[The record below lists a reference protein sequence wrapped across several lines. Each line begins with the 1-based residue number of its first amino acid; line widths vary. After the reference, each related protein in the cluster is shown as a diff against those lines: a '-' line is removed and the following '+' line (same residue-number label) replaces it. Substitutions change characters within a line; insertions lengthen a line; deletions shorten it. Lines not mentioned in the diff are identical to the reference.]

1 MDILKFD
8 FKVVFEYFGFCW
20 DVDEVLDNLDEFFN
34 VLLLKG
40 KCIFLKRKFI
50 VFDNN
55 VIFCF

>member
-1 MDILKFD
+1 MFD
-8 FKVVFEYFGFCW
+8 FNVVFDYFGFCL

-40 KCIFLKRKFI
+40 KCIFLERKFI

-55 VIFCF
+55 LMFFF